1 MNILDRTIHIRM
13 SQVEV
18 GAAREHVRTH
28 RGFPWTVS
36 NWGRQALLNQAVWP
50 EQTLAA
56 VIRLRGLDTSEV
68 RSEMRP
74 GFGTVSLRVTTQG

>member
-1 MNILDRTIHIRM
+1 MNILDRTIQIRM

-18 GAAREHVRTH
+18 GATHEHVRTH

-50 EQTLAA
+50 EQTLTGL
-56 VIRLRGLDTSEV
+56 IRLRGLDPPEV
-68 RSEMRP
+68 RGAKCDQDLERSHCA
-74 GFGTVSLRVTTQG
+74 